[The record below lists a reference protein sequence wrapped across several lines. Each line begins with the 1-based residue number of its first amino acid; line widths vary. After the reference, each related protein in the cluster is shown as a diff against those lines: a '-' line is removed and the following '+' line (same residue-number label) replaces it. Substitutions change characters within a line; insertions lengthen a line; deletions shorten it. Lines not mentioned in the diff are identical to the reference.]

1 MKAIVRYGQKL
12 FPSFFFL
19 GFFLICTCNNLIH
32 CRSLK
37 KKTSRRIGGGKSL
50 LWRCSFSGKKKYT
63 YDVKTDRAVVSAA
76 VKVL

>member
-1 MKAIVRYGQKL
+1 MDKNYFL
-12 FPSFFFL
+12 LFFFL

-37 KKTSRRIGGGKSL
+37 KKHLEGLEEVSHYYGGAL
-50 LWRCSFSGKKKYT
+50 LAGKKKNT
-63 YDVKTDRAVVSAA
+63 PTTLKQIVLSSQRAA

>member
-37 KKTSRRIGGGKSL
+37 KKHLEGLEEVSHYYGGAL
-50 LWRCSFSGKKKYT
+50 LAGKKKIHL
-63 YDVKTDRAVVSAA
+63 RR
-76 VKVL
+76 